1 MGLLSLRGSLKTVAL
16 VVASVLVVFQQHNGG
31 VTLAQD
37 AGGDHVVGWA
47 DEGNSNTIMCVE
59 MFKLLFDTGGMTIQ
73 DGDIATG
80 TLQVNP
86 TYAHL
91 AQAMLQNAKLTGQG
105 VTASVNPNTRRVVLR
120 TDGGAPQS
128 NNGQLMDLSLALKL
142 SIEGLA
148 KDLPPVC
155 KDILIKRLV
164 LGSGNGGGSGDP
176 HLRTLDRVA
185 YDFQVPGVFRLFES
199 GNLQVQ
205 VFQHKC
211 TPTRLNR
218 FSPSCYQG
226 VAVAFA
232 GSVVRIF
239 IEDSKIVLSK
249 GSSDLEWLSVH
260 KLKGGAEGYRVFTK
274 ADEATYV
281 DVMLS
286 TWIDNYRLF
295 NVALRVSPYFKGP
308 GVHGLLGN
316 WNGVKT
322 DDLTNNAALA
332 QLHGFALADN
342 LFTCA
347 GNACGKFVLPATEKD
362 RNATMVQCDMGLLRE
377 GFVALRA
384 SDIAERAFAPSV
396 DEPAMALRLRRR
408 VQTDDDPEFTDE
420 VVKRA
425 GNLCVQ
431 VFKQMALCYKYVA
444 NTANYVQA
452 VCFGDAVLVGDLSI
466 VDATKLTY
474 LRECRREIDAR
485 IEANVSTP
493 LELEQLLAE
502 RKVLTFGD
510 AGSCP
515 NGCSG
520 RGSCLPV
527 GCACNHGFTG
537 LVCDI
542 ATT

>member
-1 MGLLSLRGSLKTVAL
+1 MDLISLSRGLKAVMFVAAAL
-16 VVASVLVVFQQHNGG
+16 IVFQHQHRGG

-37 AGGDHVVGWA
+37 AGDDRVVGWA
-47 DEGNSNTIMCVE
+47 DEGDSNTIMCVE
-59 MFKLLFDTGGMTIQ
+59 MFKLLFDSGGMTVQ

-86 TYAHL
+86 KYAAL
-91 AQAMLQNAKLTGQG
+91 AQAMLQNAKLGGKG
-105 VTASVNPNTRRVVLR
+105 VMASVNPTTRRVILR

-128 NNGQLMDLSLALKL
+128 DNGQLLSLNLALKL
-142 SIEGLA
+142 SIEGIA
-148 KDLPPVC
+148 ADLPPVC

-199 GNLQVQ
+199 GNLHIQ

-211 TPTRLNR
+211 TPTRMNH

-232 GSVVRIF
+232 VSIVRIF
-239 IEDSKIVLSK
+239 IEDSKIVLGK
-249 GSSDLEWLSVH
+249 DSSDLAWLSVH
-260 KLKGGAEGYRVFTK
+260 KLKGTAEGYRIFTK
-274 ADEATYV
+274 VDDATYV

-286 TWIDNYRLF
+286 SWINDYRLF
-295 NVALRVSPYFKGP
+295 NVALRVSPYFKNP
-308 GVHGLLGN
+308 GVRGLLGN
-316 WNGVKT
+316 WNGIKT
-322 DDLTNNAALA
+322 DDVTNNAALA

-347 GNACGKFVLPATEKD
+347 DNACSKFVLPPTEKD
-362 RNATMVQCDMGLLRE
+362 WNATMVPCDMALLRD
-377 GFVALRA
+377 GFVPVSA
-384 SDIAERAFAPSV
+384 SDIVGRTFAPSLDGPV
-396 DEPAMALRLRRR
+396 NALRLRRR
-408 VQTDDDPEFTDE
+408 AQTNEDIEVVDE

-425 GNLCVQ
+425 GDLCVQ

-444 NTANYVQA
+444 NTANYVEA
-452 VCFGDAVLVGDLSI
+452 VCFGDTVMVGDLSI

-474 LRECRREIDAR
+474 LRECRREVDAR
-485 IEANVSTP
+485 LEANVSTP
-493 LELEQLLAE
+493 LELEHLLAD
-502 RKVLTFGD
+502 RTVLTFGD

-515 NGCSG
+515 NSCSG
-520 RGSCLPV
+520 LGSCLPA
-527 GCACNHGFTG
+527 GCACHHGFTG
-537 LVCDI
+537 FACDI